1 MVMRFLKKEID
12 NVQQN
17 RECNEPAPASTGSA
31 LWALIVARL
40 NDPEQ
45 LEWS

>member
-1 MVMRFLKKEID
+1 MSIPTSMVMRFLKKEID

-31 LWALIVARL
+31 LWAL
-40 NDPEQ
+40 
-45 LEWS
+45 